1 MTFDIVSYIMHSN
14 ETKGEIKMSGNKL
27 VKELESYTLENRISQ
42 EQLSAILGVAFS
54 TVNRWFNG
62 KTNPSRIYSYHI
74 RKLLTTKR
82 RFTQ

>member
-1 MTFDIVSYIMHSN
+1 
-14 ETKGEIKMSGNKL
+14 MSSNKL
-27 VKELESYTLENRISQ
+27 VKELESFTLENRISQ

-74 RKLLTTKR
+74 RKLLTEKR
-82 RFTQ
+82 RLVQ

>member
-1 MTFDIVSYIMHSN
+1 
-14 ETKGEIKMSGNKL
+14 MSGNKL

-42 EQLSAILGVAFS
+42 EQLSMILGVAFS

-74 RKLLTTKR
+74 RKLLTEKR
-82 RFTQ
+82 RITQ

>member
-1 MTFDIVSYIMHSN
+1 
-14 ETKGEIKMSGNKL
+14 MSGNKL

-42 EQLSAILGVAFS
+42 EQLSMILGVAFS

-74 RKLLTTKR
+74 RKLLTEKR
-82 RFTQ
+82 RFVQ

>member
-1 MTFDIVSYIMHSN
+1 
-14 ETKGEIKMSGNKL
+14 MSGNKL